1 MPPRPPRPPLA
12 WLLAVAAPVEARAV
26 LRALGADPEP
36 ADRQWTLHEIS
47 DRFHLLITGI
57 SKANAAGAVA
67 RFADPARHR
76 AIVSAGI
83 AGILPGSGVR
93 IGQAIAATASVYA
106 DEGLATPDGF
116 LDCAQ
121 MGFPLGGFPGSAVPA
136 DEGVLSVLR
145 PLADA
150 AGPVATVS
158 TCSGTD
164 ALAEQTRRRT
174 GALAEAME
182 GAAVGQVAHRLGIPF
197 GELRVLS
204 NTTGDRAR
212 QVWDLKGAVAALGAV
227 IGRWAA
233 SGVQGP

>member
-1 MPPRPPRPPLA
+1 MPQSPSRA
-12 WLLAVAAPVEARAV
+12 WLLAVAAPIEARAV
-26 LRALGADPEP
+26 LSALGAAPDP
-36 ADRQWTLHEIS
+36 ADRPWMLHEIS
-47 DRFHLLITGI
+47 GRFHLLVTGI

-67 RFADPARHR
+67 RLADPSRHR
-76 AIVSAGI
+76 AILSTGV
-83 AGILPGSGVR
+83 AGILPGSGLR
-93 IGQAIAATASVYA
+93 IGQSIAATASVYA
-106 DEGLATPDGF
+106 DEGLSTPDGF
-116 LDCAQ
+116 LDCSQ
-121 MGFPLGGFPGSAVPA
+121 MGFPLGGFPGSAVPVG
-136 DEGVLSVLR
+136 ERVLGILR

-164 ALAEQTRRRT
+164 ALAEQVLRRT

-212 QVWDLKGAVAALGAV
+212 QAWDLKGALAALATV
-227 IGRWAA
+227 IGRLAA
-233 SGVQGP
+233 AADDGP